1 MKTCLTFNPRLHP
14 IASGWARLL
23 NQDVVIS
30 GYNVPANVS
39 ILSLFLPIFQFFF
52 LFFSLLFIRCE
63 DKNFLATIFLRKCFW
78 VTPKHSSKGEKSL
91 ADQGMSFLQ
100 NIDSLTLP
108 EVSLFLRDE
117 KDSAWIEKNL
127 CWACVRIKILHHPGL
142 IAVQQQQQTNIAENF
157 KRNLLLYNLNFFYLF
172 WADCDCL

>member
-63 DKNFLATIFLRKCFW
+63 DKNFLATIFLRKYFW

-108 EVSLFLRDE
+108 EVSLFLRNE

-127 CWACVRIKILHHPGL
+127 CWDCVRIKILNHPGL
-142 IAVQQQQQTNIAENF
+142 IAVQLQQQTNIAANF
-157 KRNLLLYNLNFFYLF
+157 KEICY
-172 WADCDCL
+172 CII